1 MKLKDKVALV
11 TGAGSGIGKAIAL
24 EFAKEGADI
33 AVNGTNLARIEE
45 TADAI
50 RKIGRR
56 AIVVQASV
64 AESAEVDRMVDRVID
79 ELGGIHILVN
89 NAGFSTGGPTIDY
102 PVESWEKTVKVNFEG
117 TFLCSR
123 KAGRWM
129 INNGGGNIINI
140 ASTGGIAAI
149 PGSTAYGPS
158 KAAIIN
164 MTRVLAV
171 EWAKY
176 NIRVNALAP
185 AYVMTPMIDVVL
197 KRGMITLDDM
207 KKKTPMGRL
216 AEPVEI
222 AKAAL
227 FLASDDASYITGIT
241 LPVDGGFLAY
251 GFQST

>member
-1 MKLKDKVALV
+1 MKLKNKVALV
-11 TGAGSGIGKAIAL
+11 TGAGSGIGKAIAMV
-24 EFAKEGADI
+24 FASEGADI

-45 TADAI
+45 TAAAV
-50 RKIGRR
+50 RKLGRR
-56 AIVVQASV
+56 AIVVQANV
-64 AESAEVDRMVDRVID
+64 GEPKEVDAMVDRVIA

-89 NAGFSTGGPTIDY
+89 NAGLSTGGPTIDY
-102 PVESWEKTVKVNFEG
+102 PVEAWEKTVRTNFEG
-117 TFLCSR
+117 TFLCCR

-129 INNGGGNIINI
+129 IDNGGGSIVNV

-171 EWAKY
+171 EWAKH

-197 KRGMITLDDM
+197 KRGLITLDDM
-207 KKKTPMGRL
+207 KRRTPMGRL
-216 AEPVEI
+216 AEPEEV
-222 AKAAL
+222 ARAAL
-227 FLASDDASYITGIT
+227 FLASEDASYITGIT

-251 GFQST
+251 GYQST